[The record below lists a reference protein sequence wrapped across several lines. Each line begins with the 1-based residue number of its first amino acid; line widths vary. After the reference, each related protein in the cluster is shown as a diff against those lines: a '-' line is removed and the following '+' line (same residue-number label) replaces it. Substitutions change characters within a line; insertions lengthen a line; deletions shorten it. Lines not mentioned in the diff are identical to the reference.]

1 MFELRFHPAVKR
13 DLKKIGKSVAREIKD
28 KHFKNIKENPSA
40 SENLSHMFKGLKSYH
55 FKSGTAEY
63 RIIYEIYQNKNIVIV
78 LLIGKRE
85 NLYSKLKRRVG

>member
-28 KHFKNIKENPSA
+28 KHFRNIKENPSI
-40 SENLSHMFKGLKSYH
+40 SENLSHIFKGLQSYH
-55 FKSGTAEY
+55 LKSGTVEY
-63 RIIYEIYQNKNIVIV
+63 RIIYEIHQDENLVIV

-85 NLYSKLKRRVG
+85 NLYSKLKRRIE

>member
-28 KHFKNIKENPSA
+28 KHFRNIKKNPSA

-55 FKSGTAEY
+55 FKSGTVEY
-63 RIIYEIYQNKNIVIV
+63 RIIYEIYQNENIAIV